1 MLRSAPISALLA
13 ALLLVCV
20 PVAHADEDDAEEYGP
35 YTSTNFYN
43 VGSDFSNLDDVIT
56 LGQSAGYPIPG
67 IEEWLAIELDFA
79 IGLFGGENSGGQPV
93 LGGGGGGGGG
103 GLPPCT
109 GGIGEV
115 PGVTCDDSGGG
126 GGGGGNNN
134 SDNRTQSGEDLRF
147 QTIGLYAAFTTPGK
161 FFFSGKI
168 GVNAVFATLDE
179 VQDADGLP
187 YKVGIGYRSDRGS
200 RILLEYTQ
208 FNDVLDGIGL
218 SLRYGFSSPF

>member
-93 LGGGGGGGGG
+93 LG
-103 GLPPCT
+103 
-109 GGIGEV
+109 
-115 PGVTCDDSGGG
+115 
-126 GGGGGNNN
+126 
-134 SDNRTQSGEDLRF
+134 
-147 QTIGLYAAFTTPGK
+147 
-161 FFFSGKI
+161 
-168 GVNAVFATLDE
+168 
-179 VQDADGLP
+179 
-187 YKVGIGYRSDRGS
+187 
-200 RILLEYTQ
+200 
-208 FNDVLDGIGL
+208 L
-218 SLRYGFSSPF
+218 SLIHI